1 MVKKLPIGI
10 NSFKKIIKENY
21 YYVDKSLLIKEIID
35 DNAEVILLPRPRRF
49 GKSLNMSMLYYFFSK
64 NENSNSNLFKGL
76 KIKKT
81 ANDYLE
87 KKGKH
92 PIINIDFKG
101 SKAKNWDLG
110 LKRIK
115 RALADEYQRHS
126 YLLQSGILLEYEKD
140 EFQKIMS
147 LKAEQTAYEFALE
160 KLSRYLKE
168 YHQERVIILID
179 EYDEPI
185 QSAYLNDY
193 YDDIIDFMRS
203 LLIRG
208 LKGNPNLEKGVLT
221 GILRVAKESIF
232 SGLNNLVVS
241 TLLEERYD
249 QYFGLLE
256 SEVEQIFD
264 YYGLK
269 YEMKEVKDWYNG
281 YYFGQEVV
289 YNPWSIISC
298 IDRDGMLKPYWVNT
312 SGNDLI
318 KKLIINSESD
328 VKNDLE
334 LLIKEETIEKKINEN
349 IVFADIEK
357 KSSSLWSFLLLS
369 GYLRA
374 KNQYRKGARLYCELD
389 IPNTEVN
396 YVYEEIILDW
406 LEENITSYKL
416 NSMLEALI
424 NGDVDIFAE
433 IFEEFVLNSMSN
445 FDVGGN
451 EPEKVYH
458 TFVLGLLLNLNDDY
472 QVVSNRESGYGR
484 YDIMIIPNNS
494 DKLGII
500 LEFKKVNK
508 HKDEDLE
515 IGVKKALKQ
524 IKDKKYKQNLVS
536 KGIDEILEIGI
547 AFSGKKVMVKS
558 L

>member
-1 MVKKLPIGI
+1 
-10 NSFKKIIKENY
+10 
-21 YYVDKSLLIKEIID
+21 
-35 DNAEVILLPRPRRF
+35 
-49 GKSLNMSMLYYFFSK
+49 
-64 NENSNSNLFKGL
+64 
-76 KIKKT
+76 
-81 ANDYLE
+81 
-87 KKGKH
+87 
-92 PIINIDFKG
+92 
-101 SKAKNWDLG
+101 
-110 LKRIK
+110 
-115 RALADEYQRHS
+115 
-126 YLLQSGILLEYEKD
+126 
-140 EFQKIMS
+140 MS

-515 IGVKKALKQ
+515 IGGKKALKQ